1 MYRAS
6 TLFVAAV
13 AVMVAITFHA
23 ATASAHARPKSSTPA
38 KGEVVSAS
46 PSRVDIYF
54 TQAIQKIAGT
64 YGIDVERDR
73 GGSVAAGA
81 AAIDESDR
89 THMSVALQ
97 PGLKPGRY
105 VVRWKNVS
113 DDDGDPA
120 EGAFSFYV
128 QIQPNAVDRDNDAQ
142 IELIGAE
149 GETPPPPG
157 TVPPQ
162 TSAATTPGGVATGSP
177 ASATRPASTASAP
190 TTSSPDASEDDSAGT
205 TLYVVGAAMA
215 AALVAGLGGWWLIR
229 RNRG

>member
-1 MYRAS
+1 MSRAS
-6 TLFVAAV
+6 TVFVAVAAV
-13 AVMVAITFHA
+13 LAAVSFHA

-46 PSRVDIYF
+46 PPRVDIFF

-64 YGIDVERDR
+64 YGIEVERDR
-73 GGSVAAGA
+73 GGSAAEGRA
-81 AAIDESDR
+81 VIDEGDR

-105 VVRWKNVS
+105 VVRWMNVS

-128 QIQPNAVDRDNDAQ
+128 QTQPNAVDRENDAQ
-142 IELIGAE
+142 IEQIGAE
-149 GETPPPPG
+149 GETPAAGATAAP
-157 TVPPQ
+157 
-162 TSAATTPGGVATGSP
+162 SAGAASTPRGVATGSA

-190 TTSSPDASEDDSAGT
+190 TTSPDASEDEGGGT
-205 TLYVVGAAMA
+205 LLYIVGAGIAVA
-215 AALVAGLGGWWLIR
+215 AIAALGGWWLVR